1 MFLTGN
7 PSLFPQVQE
16 KVSTGKDKLGGG
28 EKSAGKKRAL
38 SSKTKSEKSDKA
50 EKPEKS
56 DKSEKDADVRE
67 AAICN
72 FTGHWHS

>member
-1 MFLTGN
+1 MFLTWK

-16 KVSTGKDKLGGG
+16 KVPTGKDKLGGG

-38 SSKTKSEKSDKA
+38 SSKTKSEKSDK
-50 EKPEKS
+50 PEKS
-56 DKSEKDADVRE
+56 DKSEKDADVRA

-72 FTGHWHS
+72 IIGH